1 MRNNAHYL
9 YNLLNKG
16 RGSIDASLGKPAYPI
31 LAKNPASYVTI
42 SKRGGGIDSSSH
54 SGKVGKVGRAA
65 KFPENFIGAG
75 FCDG

>member
-1 MRNNAHYL
+1 MNNLFKQPGGYVEAT
-9 YNLLNKG
+9 
-16 RGSIDASLGKPAYPI
+16 LGERTYPSK
-31 LAKNPASYVTI
+31 AKNSLSHSSI
-42 SKRGGGIDSSSH
+42 SKSSVVNGWGDYVGPD